1 MQSKCEIIFSSLW
14 KFVILADEYGY
25 LIKKNAFMAGL
36 YFKEFE
42 VVKKI
47 LEKIQS
53 FLFLGIT

>member
-1 MQSKCEIIFSSLW
+1 
-14 KFVILADEYGY
+14 LADEYGY